1 MAFGQFRRQRPEQRM
16 GEMMERL
23 GVDAVSLAESR
34 LGLDLI
40 DAAKACARCG
50 KVGVCESWIAGR
62 DGGEDPNTFCPN
74 AALFDEHKQA

>member
-1 MAFGQFRRQRPEQRM
+1 MLGLLKGRRPVEERM

-40 DAAKACARCG
+40 DAAKTCARCG
-50 KVGVCESWIAGR
+50 KVGVCETWLAGR
-62 DGGEDPNTFCPN
+62 DRGKDPNTFCPN
-74 AALFDEHKQA
+74 GALFDEHKQK